1 MSILRD
7 RIVGQDNLTEPTY
20 HPAVSQLPATPVA
33 MPASQHVYDGDRV
46 LYGTL
51 HPLVTADG
59 AVVPA
64 AGNVHYPD
72 AIAAGRP

>member
-1 MSILRD
+1 MSILSD
-7 RIVGQDNLTEPTY
+7 RIHREDFAATPAY
-20 HPAVSQLPATPVA
+20 HPAGTAGTPMA
-33 MPASQHVYDGDRV
+33 APMAEIAYTGDTV

-64 AGNVHYPD
+64 SADVRYPSAVPAGN
-72 AIAAGRP
+72 A

>member
-7 RIVGQDNLTEPTY
+7 RIHREDYAATPGY
-20 HPAVSQLPATPVA
+20 HPAGTAGTPMTAPAFQVT
-33 MPASQHVYDGDRV
+33 YTGDTV

-59 AVVPA
+59 ATVPA
-64 AGNVHYPD
+64 SADVHYP
-72 AIAAGRP
+72 ATVPAGLA

>member
-7 RIVGQDNLTEPTY
+7 RINREDYETTPEY
-20 HPAVSQLPATPVA
+20 HPAGTAGTPMTAPLAV
-33 MPASQHVYDGDRV
+33 VTYTGDSV

-59 AVVPA
+59 ATVPASADVRYPSVVPA
-64 AGNVHYPD
+64 G
-72 AIAAGRP
+72 IA

>member
-7 RIVGQDNLTEPTY
+7 RIHREDYGATAEL
-20 HPAVSQLPATPVA
+20 HPAGTAGTPMQAPMSEVTYTA
-33 MPASQHVYDGDRV
+33 DSV

-59 AVVPA
+59 ATVPASADVRYPSVVPA
-64 AGNVHYPD
+64 G
-72 AIAAGRP
+72 IA